1 MKTMKWSSVAI
12 IIPLLVVAVALT
24 GCKGKKDEV
33 LINPDYTGGA
43 GTGGGAETTTGTG
56 LPLVDQERLVFD
68 KASGLQ
74 PVYFDYDR
82 FDLRPDAR
90 ATLQKNAD
98 LIKANPDVIVQIEG
112 HCDERGTQEYNF
124 VLGEKRA
131 LSTRDYLIQLGVGGD
146 RLVTISYGEEVP
158 AAQGTGEA
166 VWAQNRRCE
175 FNNARK

>member
-1 MKTMKWSSVAI
+1 MKQMKWSTVAV
-12 IIPLLVVAVALT
+12 IIPMLAIAVALT
-24 GCKGKKDEV
+24 GCKRKQDEV
-33 LINPDYTGGA
+33 LINPDYNSGGTTTGD
-43 GTGGGAETTTGTG
+43 AETTTGTG

-74 PVYFDYDR
+74 PIYFDYDR

-90 ATLQKNAD
+90 EVLQRNSE

-131 LSTRDYLIQLGVGGD
+131 LATRDYLIQLGVGGD

-166 VWAQNRRCE
+166 AWAQNRRCE
-175 FNNARK
+175 FNNARR